1 MVRNFPDTR
10 FGHSCCYDSFKPRL
24 IIILIILAAKLY
36 FLYRFSCFTYLHNL
50 SNWSHDWQQISLE
63 LGKLLQKNTKLH
75 FIFFH
80 SLHSKKGSFNP
91 TIPTL
96 SQCISIITLNFLC
109 KMRLLVIFK
118 HCVLVVTFLIPAW
131 SSIKLLLLLPKLLTD
146 VYGKVCS
153 RNIDGVA
160 PGWTKTANFE
170 TII

>member
-1 MVRNFPDTR
+1 MPSWHKCIYVTTAGKFMVRNFPDTR

-96 SQCISIITLNFLC
+96 SQAVYNSNQ
-109 KMRLLVIFK
+109 
-118 HCVLVVTFLIPAW
+118 
-131 SSIKLLLLLPKLLTD
+131 SYIKCFVWHLW
-146 VYGKVCS
+146 
-153 RNIDGVA
+153 I
-160 PGWTKTANFE
+160 
-170 TII
+170 

>member
-1 MVRNFPDTR
+1 MTTAGKFMVRNFPDTR

-24 IIILIILAAKLY
+24 IIILIILDFILSISFFMLY
-36 FLYRFSCFTYLHNL
+36 ISYNL

-63 LGKLLQKNTKLH
+63 LGKFLQKNTKLH
-75 FIFFH
+75 FLSFFTF
-80 SLHSKKGSFNP
+80 KERGSYNP
-91 TIPTL
+91 YPFMVFENYETL
-96 SQCISIITLNFLC
+96 
-109 KMRLLVIFK
+109 RLIFK
-118 HCVLVVTFLIPAW
+118 HCGLGVAFLIPTW
-131 SSIKLLLLLPKLLTD
+131 SSIKLLLLPKLLTD